1 MTIAYLHGQASACR
15 PPIASRVAAVGST
28 RGRGTSRRTT
38 VRVCGEVDAANA
50 KEFAVAVYEAIPPAA
65 RSVTLDLS
73 DLDFIAVD
81 GIAALHAINAH
92 LTRRR
97 RDVARG
103 AQPGGEP
110 HPRPVRPGGPD
121 PAVDARTGPR
131 RHRLNR

>member
-1 MTIAYLHGQASACR
+1 VTIAYLHGQASACR

-65 RSVTLDLS
+65 RSVTLDLT

-92 LTRRR
+92 LTRGGATWHVVPSRAVSR
-97 RDVARG
+97 ILDLCDPVGLIPRPVPERARG
-103 AQPGGEP
+103 AI
-110 HPRPVRPGGPD
+110 
-121 PAVDARTGPR
+121 A
-131 RHRLNR
+131 

>member
-15 PPIASRVAAVGST
+15 PPIASRLTAVGST

-38 VRVCGEVDAANA
+38 VRVRGEVDAANA

-92 LTRRR
+92 LTRGGATWHVVPSRAVSR
-97 RDVARG
+97 ILDLCDPVGLIPRSMPERARG
-103 AQPGGEP
+103 AT
-110 HPRPVRPGGPD
+110 
-121 PAVDARTGPR
+121 A
-131 RHRLNR
+131 